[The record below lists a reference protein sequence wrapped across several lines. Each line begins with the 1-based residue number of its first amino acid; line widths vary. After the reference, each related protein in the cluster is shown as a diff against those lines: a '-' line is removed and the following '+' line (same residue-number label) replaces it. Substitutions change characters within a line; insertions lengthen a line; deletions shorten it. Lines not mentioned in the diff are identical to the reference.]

1 MIENFLENVA
11 EIMLNKRRLVII
23 WLLSINSLMF
33 CSEIPLMT
41 MLISIGGMIAVLLD
55 YDKNS
60 GIIYKIS
67 AVFYA
72 ACIFLSARNL
82 CLLYF

>member
-33 CSEIPLMT
+33 YSEIPLMT